1 MSPRPLLLRLP
12 LLLLCWFSVAAAQQP
27 AIPGLDALQGRLAA
41 PTAQAEA
48 PAEAT
53 RAEPPDAAREA
64 LAAAERYRER
74 TARLRERA
82 ARAATEIAAL
92 ADAPVALPAP
102 APESDLPTLEEA
114 LQQAELALA
123 SSETELEQL
132 RQERYALAAR
142 APAAQQELAT
152 AQRER
157 QQLRLE
163 TDLQRPV
170 GEMTPAELE
179 RLAQYHARDA
189 QIELLQTELATQD
202 ARRELLRAQEAAAA
216 RRRDALAEAVAE
228 LQTRLGQQRQ
238 AAASEA
244 AAQSQALIRA
254 LGEQG
259 EQLRAVADQ
268 ALTLADELRGVASRA
283 EQLDQREQALSA
295 RLEEVEAL
303 YRNTQAQLEI
313 AGLGGSLGQVLH
325 QQRDRLP
332 DVRSY
337 RRGASE
343 RNEQIAN
350 AQLRQFQLDEQLRL
364 LQPPEALA
372 EQLLAQSGLPPT
384 ERSRMRQDVI
394 ALLREQQDL
403 VHQLARAYSGLVSQL
418 AQIDATERQ
427 LVEASQRYAL
437 LLDENL
443 LWIASH
449 ARLDAAWPRL
459 VVQDAMRML
468 APRQW
473 LDTGATLLRALPRYL
488 PLTLLLFA
496 ALALWWRLRPAL
508 RAHMRRTAEAVGWLE
523 RDRLVN
529 TVTAMLAAAALVAPV
544 PSLMGWLGWLL
555 RGAAQTPFVSGL
567 GQGLIN
573 AGLMIFIV
581 ETYRRLARVDGVLQ
595 RHFQWQRGTLTLLH
609 RQLGAISMLVLLSA
623 IPIAVAQA
631 APEISTGGL
640 ARLIFMLASL
650 VLAVI
655 ALRLFRPDTGV
666 FAGVLQRRP
675 GGAAAR
681 FRYLWFS
688 ALVAAPLALGLMAG
702 FGYYYTAAQ
711 LQGRLFL
718 TGWLLFTAVLLFNL
732 FLRSLRVAQQRL
744 IIKEAAKRQVREE
757 RRESDDR
764 QRLTAAGEA
773 VPAVLDEQVIDLSAV
788 NAQVR
793 STLNLSL
800 ALFVGVGLYLLWADV
815 LPALNIFNRVTL
827 WSYTLPGEA
836 GPERY
841 VITLGS
847 VGLAVLAVGLAV
859 AAARNVPGLL
869 EVTVLQRLSLDAGS
883 RYAIVVLSRYLIAV
897 IGVVVV
903 VNLLRID
910 WGRAQWLVAAL
921 GVGLGFGLQEIV
933 ANFVSGLI
941 ILFERPIRVGDTVT
955 VGDVTGTVQ
964 RIRIRATT
972 IVDWDR
978 KELIVP
984 NKTFVTDRLI
994 NWTLSDPIT
1003 RIVVPVG
1010 IAYGSDTE
1018 LARQTMMKVAKA
1030 QPDVLADPPPAVL
1043 FLGFGDSALNFEVR
1057 VFVSGLGHLL
1067 PTRSALHFAL
1077 DQALRE
1083 VEVEIAFPQRDLHLR
1098 SVDPALTELWRSQG
1112 PREDAG

>member
-1 MSPRPLLLRLP
+1 MSSRPLLSCLP
-12 LLLLCWFSVAAAQQP
+12 LLLLCWLSVAAAQQSL
-27 AIPGLDALQGRLAA
+27 IPGLDALQGRLAA
-41 PTAQAEA
+41 PSASAKA
-48 PAEAT
+48 PDET
-53 RAEPPDAAREA
+53 RSEPADAAREA
-64 LAAAERYRER
+64 LAAAEGYRER
-74 TARLRERA
+74 TARLRGRVA
-82 ARAATEIAAL
+82 QSSAEIAAL
-92 ADAPVALPAP
+92 ADAPVTLPAP
-102 APESDLPTLEEA
+102 APESDLAALEDA
-114 LQQAELALA
+114 LRQAELALT

-132 RQERYALAAR
+132 RQERYALTAR
-142 APAAQQELAT
+142 APAAQQELTA
-152 AQRER
+152 AQRDR

-163 TDLQRPV
+163 ADLQRPV
-170 GEMTPAELE
+170 TEMTPAELA
-179 RLAQYHARDA
+179 RLAKYHALEA
-189 QIELLQTELATQD
+189 QIELLQTELSTQD
-202 ARRELLRAQEAAAA
+202 ARRELLRAQEAAAL
-216 RRRDALAEAVAE
+216 RRRDALAEAVMG
-228 LQTRLGQQRQ
+228 LQTRIGEQRQ
-238 AAASEA
+238 TAASET
-244 AAQSQALIRA
+244 AAQSRALIRA

-259 EQLRAVADQ
+259 EQLRAVADE
-268 ALTLADELRGVASRA
+268 ALTLADELRSSTRQA
-283 EQLDQREQALSA
+283 EQLEQREQALAA

-303 YRNTQAQLEI
+303 YRNTQAQLGI

-364 LQPPEALA
+364 LRSPEVLA
-372 EQLLAQSGLPPT
+372 EQLLAQSELPPA
-384 ERSRMRQDVI
+384 ERLKVRQDVI

-403 VHQLARAYSGLVSQL
+403 LSQLARAYSGLVSQL

-449 ARLDAAWPRL
+449 RRVDAAWLRQVVDDTIRL
-459 VVQDAMRML
+459 L
-468 APRQW
+468 APSQW
-473 LDTGATLLRALPRYL
+473 LDAGATLLRALPRYL
-488 PLTLLLFA
+488 PLTLLLLA

-529 TVTAMLAAAALVAPV
+529 TLTAMAAAAALVAPV
-544 PSLMGWLGWLL
+544 PALLGWLGWLL

-581 ETYRRLARVDGVLQ
+581 ETYRRFARVDGVLH
-595 RHFQWQRGTLTLLH
+595 RHFQWRPQTLGLLH
-609 RQLGAISMLVLLSA
+609 RQLGAISVLVLLSA
-623 IPIAVAQA
+623 IPIAIAQA

-640 ARLIFMLASL
+640 ARLVFVLASL
-650 VLAVI
+650 VLGLI
-655 ALRLFRPDTGV
+655 ALRLFRPGVGV

-675 GGAAAR
+675 ESAAAR

-688 ALVAAPLALGLMAG
+688 TLVAAPLALGLMAG

-744 IIKEAAKRQVREE
+744 IIKQAAKRQVRDE
-757 RRESDDR
+757 RRESDA
-764 QRLTAAGEA
+764 QRLASAGEA
-773 VPAVLDEQVIDLSAV
+773 VPAALDEQVVDLSAV
-788 NAQVR
+788 TAQVR

-827 WSYTLPGEA
+827 WSYTLPGET

-903 VNLLRID
+903 INLLRID

-1018 LARQTMMKVAKA
+1018 LARETMMTAARA
-1030 QPDVLADPPPAVL
+1030 QPEVLTDPPPAVL

-1057 VFVSGLGHLL
+1057 VFVSGLGNLL
-1067 PTRSALHFAL
+1067 PTRSALHFDL
-1077 DQALRE
+1077 DRMLRE
-1083 VEVEIAFPQRDLHLR
+1083 VGVEIAFPQRDLHLR
-1098 SVDPALTELWRSQG
+1098 SVDPALADLLRAQG